1 LPGLHAVAGHSA
13 RASEKSFRLGGRM
26 SLFTKMFISPP
37 LPVSSS
43 HNALHSPNLA
53 SIVLPLRIA
62 DSRADEIAAISH
74 ELRNSLGVV
83 RNAARLL
90 RFPVGEEG
98 IDGARVLIERHVG
111 QMTRHIEELLDASH
125 AGQRRRC
132 R

>member
-1 LPGLHAVAGHSA
+1 
-13 RASEKSFRLGGRM
+13 M
-26 SLFTKMFISPP
+26 SLFTKMFISPT
-37 LPVSSS
+37 LPGSSS

-90 RFPVGEEG
+90 RFPG
-98 IDGARVLIERHVG
+98 R
-111 QMTRHIEELLDASH
+111 
-125 AGQRRRC
+125 
-132 R
+132 